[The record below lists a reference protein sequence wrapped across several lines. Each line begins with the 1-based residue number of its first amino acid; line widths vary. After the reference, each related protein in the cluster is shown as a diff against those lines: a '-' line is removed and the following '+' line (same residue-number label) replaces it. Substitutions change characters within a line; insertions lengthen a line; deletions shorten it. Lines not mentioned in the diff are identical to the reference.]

1 MTIPKIIH
9 QLWIGTLPPPS
20 YFMEIWRVKHPDFQY
35 ILWNEENIE
44 KLNLSLVGGKSKID
58 EMQEICGKA
67 DIYRWYILYLF
78 GGIFID
84 ADSICIERIDDV
96 LLNTTAFATYEN
108 EKVRRGL
115 VAVGTMGFTKNYS
128 LCLDA
133 LEWIRRNNLVG
144 KRAWQTTGP
153 VLLTNLLKMGKYKD
167 MTIFPSYFFLP
178 VHHTGEKY
186 DGHHKVYSHQLWGS
200 TKNNYC
206 DLSSLQKDIDNSL
219 ICNVPTEWVSVLV
232 ASYNTK
238 LLYLLECLDSIR
250 NQTGHFGIEL
260 VWINDGSDAVYTEIL
275 ENSLNT
281 FAKTTRYCK
290 VIYKN
295 IKINHGLSYCLN
307 KGVLLCSNELIFRMD
322 SDDIMMPNRI
332 ARQLEFMKSNPDCV
346 LCGADMTLFQQ
357 GNPIN
362 HNNINNNRT
371 SHTMHLTWTE
381 YIKTR
386 SLWILNHPTLCLKKS
401 AVLEVGNYNRENT
414 DFFEDLELELKI
426 LKKFGSID
434 NIPEILLA
442 YRLHSGQITY
452 AGKANTPRFI
462 ELKNKFIDGLI
473 HVHF

>member
-346 LCGADMTLFQQ
+346 LCGAQVNMIKE
-357 GNPIN
+357 IN
-362 HNNINNNRT
+362 GVLHSTGVT
-371 SHTMHLTWTE
+371 SHRDMDINTYKQH
-381 YIKTR
+381 KPH
-386 SLWILNHPTLCLKKS
+386 WIMNHPTFCFRKS
-401 AVLEVGNYNRENT
+401 KIIEVGNYNDTIHSMCE
-414 DFFEDLELELKI
+414 DFELILRV
-426 LKKFGSID
+426 LKKYGKIY
-434 NIPEILLA
+434 NIQEPLLY
-442 YRLHSGQITY
+442 YRLHDGQVTY
-452 AGKANTPRFI
+452 GGGKEGSAYWSEKR
-462 ELKNKFIDGLI
+462 NKLI
-473 HVHF
+473 NDILMNSN